1 MNIDPEH
8 FFELLKQFKKSYI
21 AYNLK
26 PEENSRYELDS
37 IKMLIEEKAGAL
49 VSAINSFVAKIKT
62 TIEENEK
69 ENGKAYKNKKL
80 FHFLNNKKKNL
91 DGLDHSSSMLII
103 NFQELYKI
111 QYIINILLFLGILMI
126 SYNLNKKE

>member
-21 AYNLK
+21 TYNLK

-37 IKMLIEEKAGAL
+37 IKMLIEEKAGLL
-49 VSAINSFVAKIKT
+49 VSTINSFVAKIKS

-69 ENGKAYKNKKL
+69 ENGKADKNKKL
-80 FHFLNNKKKNL
+80 FHFLNDKKKNL
-91 DGLDHSSSMLII
+91 DGLDHSSSMLIV

>member
-1 MNIDPEH
+1 MNIDPEN

-69 ENGKAYKNKKL
+69 ENGKADENKKL
-80 FHFLNNKKKNL
+80 FHFLNDKKKDL
-91 DGLDHSSSMLII
+91 DGFDHSSSMLIV